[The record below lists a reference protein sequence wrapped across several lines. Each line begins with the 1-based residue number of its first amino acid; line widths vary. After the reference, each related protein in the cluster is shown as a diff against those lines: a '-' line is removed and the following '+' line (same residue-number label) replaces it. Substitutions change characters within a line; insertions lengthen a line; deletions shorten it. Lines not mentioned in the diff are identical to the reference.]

1 MLWPMPEP
9 RATERSPAPPAGGS
23 HSNHS
28 PNAVTGKLL
37 GAGELG
43 VRLARVRLLLCD
55 VDGILTDGT
64 VFMGGGMEYKRYG
77 IRDGL
82 GLRLLQKCG
91 VKVGW
96 VSARPSESTRQR
108 AEDLKIDF
116 LIQSTESKVAGTRR
130 LLDEHGFV
138 WEDVA
143 FMGDDVVDLGML
155 RRAGLAISV
164 PDGIAEA
171 RALAHYVTRA
181 AAGHGAVR
189 EVAELI
195 LKAQNQ
201 WDGLVKEFSA

>member
-1 MLWPMPEP
+1 MLWPMLEP
-9 RATERSPAPPAGGS
+9 RAAERPPALPAEVS
-23 HSNHS
+23 RSNHS
-28 PNAVTGKLL
+28 PNAV
-37 GAGELG
+37 AGRLINPAELH

-64 VFMGGGMEYKRYG
+64 VFMGGGVEYKRYG

-108 AEDLKIDF
+108 AEDLKVDF
-116 LIQSTESKVAGTRR
+116 LIQSAESKVLGTQR
-130 LLDEHGFV
+130 LLDEHGFA

-171 RALAHYVTRA
+171 RTLAHYVTRA
-181 AAGHGAVR
+181 AAGNGAVR

-195 LKAQNQ
+195 LKAQGK
-201 WDGLVKEFSA
+201 WAGLVTEFSA